1 MSEPSVAQRVRM
13 SLLFEPITSW
23 SIGSPMRSAIHPEKM
38 LPKLPVGTEKEQRPS
53 RATVVT

>member
-1 MSEPSVAQRVRM
+1 MAQRVRM

-23 SIGSPMRSAIHPEKM
+23 SIGRPIRSAIQPEKM
-38 LPKLPVGTEKEQRPS
+38 LPKLPVGTANEHRPS